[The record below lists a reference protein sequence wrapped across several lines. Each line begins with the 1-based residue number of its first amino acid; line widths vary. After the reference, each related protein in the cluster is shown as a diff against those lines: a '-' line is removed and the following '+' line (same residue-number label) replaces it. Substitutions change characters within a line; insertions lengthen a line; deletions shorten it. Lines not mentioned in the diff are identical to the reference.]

1 MTVRGYIKLII
12 IATELGA
19 VSAASA
25 GEMMTRDEVISEI
38 LQNNPRLKALDASQK
53 SQSALLR
60 NAARLSSQPEVEFE
74 HMWGADDA
82 KKWNIGV
89 TQSFDWPGVYS
100 KRGKEAE
107 ARIDAF
113 RYLYAVEAR
122 GVALEVRLLM
132 ANAVYINKQLQ
143 LVSEIS
149 KNLSELKASVDMA
162 YKRGQLTVLDVKKL
176 DFEIYSVSARQG
188 DLLEEQDKVLGQLEA
203 LNGGNPIDAD
213 VSAYALEK
221 LLDIDAYLAAA
232 VENNPSVKAADR
244 NAQAA
249 RIASRAANAER
260 LPGFSVGY
268 RHAFEENTHFN
279 GFSVSMTLPV
289 FTNKNASVAAD
300 IEARALDFEATGAA
314 VSAQSKVRSTYN
326 DAVRRGDAMKEMSAV
341 VLDDTYPSLL
351 MMAYKGGQ
359 INVITYLQEIN
370 YFQNARTEYLAAEYS
385 YIVDLNELNSNMDQ
399 YGL

>member
-1 MTVRGYIKLII
+1 MTARRYIKII
-12 IATELGA
+12 VISTALGC
-19 VSAASA
+19 VTAAHA
-25 GEMMTRDEVISEI
+25 GEMGREEVISEI
-38 LQNNPRLKALDASQK
+38 LQNNPRLKALEMSQK
-53 SQSALLR
+53 SQSTLLG
-60 NAARLSSQPEVEFE
+60 NAARLTSQPEIEFE
-74 HMWGADDA
+74 HLWGADDA
-82 KKWNIGV
+82 KKWNIGL

-122 GVALEVRLLM
+122 GVALEVRLLL
-132 ANAVYINKQLQ
+132 ANAIYINKQLQ
-143 LVSEIS
+143 LVAEIS

-188 DLLEEQDKVLGQLEA
+188 DLLEEQGKVMEQLEA
-203 LNGGNPIDAD
+203 LNGGKPINAD
-213 VSAYALEK
+213 ISAYMPEK
-221 LLDIDAYLAAA
+221 LLGVDAYLAAA
-232 VENNPSVKAADR
+232 VENNPSVKAADS

-249 RIASRAANAER
+249 RIASRVAKAER

-289 FTNKNASVAAD
+289 FTNKAASVAAD
-300 IEARALDFEATGAA
+300 IEARSLDFEATAAA
-314 VSAQSKVRSTYN
+314 VSAQSKVRATYN
-326 DAVRRGDAMKEMSAV
+326 DAVRRGNAMKEMSAV
-341 VLDDTYPSLL
+341 VLDDTYPGLL

>member
-1 MTVRGYIKLII
+1 MTARRYIKII
-12 IATELGA
+12 VISTALGC
-19 VSAASA
+19 VTAADA
-25 GEMMTRDEVISEI
+25 GEMGREEVISEI
-38 LQNNPRLKALDASQK
+38 LQNNPRLKALETSQK

-60 NAARLSSQPEVEFE
+60 NAGRLSSQPEVEFE
-74 HMWGADDA
+74 HLWGTDDA
-82 KKWNIGV
+82 KKWNIGL

-100 KRGKEAE
+100 KRGNEAE

-113 RYLYAVEAR
+113 RYLYAVEVR
-122 GVALEVRLLM
+122 GVALEVRLLL
-132 ANAVYINKQLQ
+132 ANAIYINKQLQ

-176 DFEIYSVSARQG
+176 DFEMYSVSARQG
-188 DLLEEQDKVLGQLEA
+188 DLLEEQDKVMGQLEA
-203 LNGGNPIDAD
+203 LNGGKPINAD
-213 VSAYALEK
+213 ISAYVPEK

-249 RIASRAANAER
+249 RIASGVAKAER

-289 FTNKNASVAAD
+289 FTNKAASVAAD
-300 IEARALDFEATGAA
+300 IEARSLDFEATTAA
-314 VSAQSKVRSTYN
+314 VSAQSKVRATYN
-326 DAVRRGDAMKEMSAV
+326 DAVRRGNAMKGMSAV
-341 VLDDTYPSLL
+341 VLDDTYPGLL